1 MTKITWNPQTM
12 ATGIPGVDA
21 QHQEWIRRYNQFD
34 DSISQGKGIEVVQST
49 LDFFIGY
56 ANVHFKF
63 EESVMD
69 KRHCSAAMDNRA
81 AHEHMRNILR
91 GYKAYVNKHGF
102 SIAEVQGLKHQMK
115 EWLIKHILTI
125 DIQLR
130 DS

>member
-1 MTKITWNPQTM
+1 MAKIAWNPQTM
-12 ATGIPGVDA
+12 ATGVAEVDA
-21 QHQEWIRRYNQFD
+21 QHQEWIHRYNLFED
-34 DSISQGKGIEVVQST
+34 AISQGKGTEVVQST

-56 ANVHFKF
+56 AETHFEF

-69 KRHCSAAMDNRA
+69 ERNCPAAIENRV

-91 GYKAYVNKHGF
+91 GYKAYVNKHGY
-102 SIAEVQGLKHQMK
+102 SVSEVHALKFQMK
-115 EWLIKHILTI
+115 EWLIKHILTV